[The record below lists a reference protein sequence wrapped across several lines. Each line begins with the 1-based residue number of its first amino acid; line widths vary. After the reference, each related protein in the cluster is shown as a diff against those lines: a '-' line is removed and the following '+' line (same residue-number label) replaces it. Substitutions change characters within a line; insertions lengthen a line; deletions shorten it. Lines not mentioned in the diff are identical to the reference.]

1 MSPIPI
7 KKILTSCDF
16 TPAERAKRKKKL
28 QDRKAELEAAIQ
40 ALSRPA
46 KRKAKRKKR

>member
-16 TPAERAKRKKKL
+16 TPAERARLKQKL
-28 QDRKAELEAAIQ
+28 QARKAELEEAEEALDHQ
-40 ALSRPA
+40 A
-46 KRKAKRKKR
+46 

>member
-16 TPAERAKRKKKL
+16 TPAERARLKKKL
-28 QDRKAELEAAIQ
+28 QARKAELEAAIQ

-46 KRKAKRKKR
+46 KKTRKRKKR